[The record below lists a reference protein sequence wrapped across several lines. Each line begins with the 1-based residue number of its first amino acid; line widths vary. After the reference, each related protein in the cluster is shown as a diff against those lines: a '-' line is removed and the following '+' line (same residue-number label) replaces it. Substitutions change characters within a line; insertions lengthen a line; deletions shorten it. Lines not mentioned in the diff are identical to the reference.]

1 MIELFRALFAPPRHW
16 LFLLGAIWIGL
27 NLSERRAKAPLSP
40 EVLSNLVFSGMLG
53 YLLGGRVFYAVEH
66 FSQVMQSPLS
76 LFSISGMFSLKG
88 AMLTLVFTL
97 LIYLQR
103 HDLPL
108 WPTLDGLTPLLA
120 CLVVGLSLAHL
131 ASGDGFGKETN
142 LPWAWELWGARRH
155 PTQLYELIASL
166 LTLGLILRLKPSAP
180 GALFLSFL
188 ALTCGWA
195 LFLFAFRGDSH
206 LLPGGLRLEQVI
218 AWIGLA
224 FSLWRLDRLK
234 RAEVRDAA

>member
-1 MIELFRALFAPPRHW
+1 MELFRALFSPPRHW
-16 LFLLGAIWIGL
+16 LLLLGAIWLGL

-108 WPTLDGLTPLLA
+108 WPTLDALTPLLA
-120 CLVVGLSLAHL
+120 CVLIGLSLANL
-131 ASGDGFGKETN
+131 ASGDGFGKESN

-155 PTQLYELIASL
+155 PTQVYEFIASL
-166 LTLGLILRLKPSAP
+166 ATLGVILRLRPAAP
-180 GALFLSFL
+180 GVLFLRFL

-206 LLPGGLRLEQVI
+206 LLPGGVRLEQVI
-218 AWIGLA
+218 AWLGLA
-224 FSLWRLDRLK
+224 LSLWGLDRFQ
-234 RAEVRDAA
+234 RSEATHAT

>member
-1 MIELFRALFAPPRHW
+1 MELFRALFSPPRHW
-16 LFLLGAIWIGL
+16 LLLLGAIWVGL
-27 NLSERRAKAPLSP
+27 NLSERRLKAPLSP

-108 WPTLDGLTPLLA
+108 WPTLDALTPLLA
-120 CLVVGLSLAHL
+120 CVLIGLSLANL
-131 ASGDGFGKETN
+131 ASGDGFGKESN

-155 PTQLYELIASL
+155 PTQVYEFIASL
-166 LTLGLILRLKPSAP
+166 ATLGVILRLRPAAP
-180 GALFLSFL
+180 GVLFLRFL

-206 LLPGGLRLEQVI
+206 LLPGGVRLEQVI
-218 AWIGLA
+218 AWLGLA
-224 FSLWRLDRLK
+224 LSLWGLDRFQ
-234 RAEVRDAA
+234 RSEATHAT

>member
-1 MIELFRALFAPPRHW
+1 MELFRALFSPPRHW
-16 LFLLGAIWIGL
+16 LLLLGAIWLGL
-27 NLSERRAKAPLSP
+27 NLSERRLKAPLSP

-108 WPTLDGLTPLLA
+108 WPTLDALTPLLA
-120 CLVVGLSLAHL
+120 CVLIGLSLANL
-131 ASGDGFGKETN
+131 ASGDGFGKESN

-155 PTQLYELIASL
+155 PTQVYEFIASL
-166 LTLGLILRLKPSAP
+166 ATLGVILRLRPAAP
-180 GALFLSFL
+180 GVLFLRFL

-206 LLPGGLRLEQVI
+206 LLPGGVRLEQVI
-218 AWIGLA
+218 AWLGLA
-224 FSLWRLDRLK
+224 LSLWGLDRFQRL
-234 RAEVRDAA
+234 EVTHAT

>member
-1 MIELFRALFAPPRHW
+1 MELFRALFSPPRHW
-16 LFLLGAIWIGL
+16 LLLLGTIWLGL
-27 NLSERRAKAPLSP
+27 NLSERRLKAPLSP

-53 YLLGGRVFYAVEH
+53 YLLGGRVLYAVEH

-108 WPTLDGLTPLLA
+108 WPTLDALTPLLA
-120 CLVVGLSLAHL
+120 CALIGLSLANL
-131 ASGDGFGKETN
+131 ASGDGFGKESN

-155 PTQLYELIASL
+155 PTQVYEFIASL
-166 LTLGLILRLKPSAP
+166 ATLGVILRLRPAAP
-180 GALFLSFL
+180 GVLFLRFL

-206 LLPGGLRLEQVI
+206 LLPGGVRLEQVI
-218 AWIGLA
+218 AWLGLA
-224 FSLWRLDRLK
+224 LSLWGLDRFQRL
-234 RAEVRDAA
+234 EVTHAT

>member
-1 MIELFRALFAPPRHW
+1 MELFRALFSPPRHW
-16 LFLLGAIWIGL
+16 LLLLGAIWLGL
-27 NLSERRAKAPLSP
+27 NLSERRLKAPLSP
-40 EVLSNLVFSGMLG
+40 EVLNNLVFSGMLG

-108 WPTLDGLTPLLA
+108 WPTLDALTPLLA
-120 CLVVGLSLAHL
+120 CALIGLSLANL
-131 ASGDGFGKETN
+131 ASGDGFGKESN

-155 PTQLYELIASL
+155 PTQVYEFIASL
-166 LTLGLILRLKPSAP
+166 ATLGVILRLRPAAP
-180 GALFLSFL
+180 GVLFLRFL

-206 LLPGGLRLEQVI
+206 LLPGGVRLEQVI
-218 AWIGLA
+218 AWLGLA
-224 FSLWRLDRLK
+224 LSLWGLDRFQRL
-234 RAEVRDAA
+234 EVTHAT

>member
-1 MIELFRALFAPPRHW
+1 MELFRALFSPPRHW
-16 LFLLGAIWIGL
+16 LLLLGTIWLGL
-27 NLSERRAKAPLSP
+27 NLSERRLKAPLSP

-53 YLLGGRVFYAVEH
+53 YLLGGRVLYAVEH

-108 WPTLDGLTPLLA
+108 WPTLDALTPLLA
-120 CLVVGLSLAHL
+120 CALIGLSLANL
-131 ASGDGFGKETN
+131 ASGDGFGKESN

-155 PTQLYELIASL
+155 PTQVYEFIASL
-166 LTLGLILRLKPSAP
+166 ATLGVILRLRPAAP
-180 GALFLSFL
+180 GVLFLRFL

-206 LLPGGLRLEQVI
+206 LLPGGVRLEQVI
-218 AWIGLA
+218 ACLGLA
-224 FSLWRLDRLK
+224 LSLWGLDRFQRLE
-234 RAEVRDAA
+234 ATHAT

>member
-1 MIELFRALFAPPRHW
+1 MELFRALFSPPRHW
-16 LFLLGAIWIGL
+16 LLLLGAIWLGL
-27 NLSERRAKAPLSP
+27 NLSERRLKAPLSP

-108 WPTLDGLTPLLA
+108 WPTLDALTPLLA
-120 CLVVGLSLAHL
+120 CALIGLSLANL
-131 ASGDGFGKETN
+131 ASGDGFGKESN

-155 PTQLYELIASL
+155 PTQVYEFIASL
-166 LTLGLILRLKPSAP
+166 ATLGVILRLRPAAP
-180 GALFLSFL
+180 GVLFLRFL

-206 LLPGGLRLEQVI
+206 LLPGGVRLEQVI
-218 AWIGLA
+218 AWLGLA
-224 FSLWRLDRLK
+224 LSLWGLDRFQRL
-234 RAEVRDAA
+234 EVTHAT